1 MEDKAED
8 YDFDYYS
15 LTQEMRRAFSTTGSD
30 LMKVKELMERKQ
42 GPHETFSDYV
52 SDMHNLHFKLKHKIA
67 EDEFVELLKDNMNS
81 QMGGLLLTSPITS
94 LAELKREG
102 FTVDRWLRN
111 TGRNMRSRAAVNEI
125 EEFQT
130 LEDLPDAVTVEEFNR
145 QRKIRE
151 GVTRMDKDAEAHYTC
166 WCVISVE
173 KKQISTGS
181 ILRRKNPAQSNSTM
195 PPAGSAR
202 KSGRMPMLTQRLLRG
217 VRQARPG

>member
-1 MEDKAED
+1 MEGKAED

-15 LTQEMRRAFSTTGSD
+15 LTQEIRRAFFTTGKD

-42 GPHETFSDYV
+42 GPHETLSDYV
-52 SDMHNLHFKLKHKIA
+52 SDMHNLLFKLKQKIA
-67 EDEFVELLKDNMNS
+67 EHEFVKHLKDNMNS

-102 FTVDRWLRN
+102 LQVDRWLRN
-111 TGRNMRSRAAVNEI
+111 TGRNMRRAEVNEI

-145 QRKIRE
+145 QGKD
-151 GVTRMDKDAEAHYTC
+151 TRGRYEDGQGCRGPYTR

-173 KKQISTGS
+173 REQISTGS
-181 ILRRKNPAQSNSTM
+181 ILRRKNPPRSNSTM
-195 PPAGSAR
+195 PRAGSAR
-202 KSGRMPMLTQRLLRG
+202 KSGRMQMLTQRLLRG